1 MRFQIERPFSF
12 PFSFVSVNEKGV
24 INGDIE
30 AGISSIVLKL
40 ETHGYTAIT
49 LHAWIESSVRDIQKR
64 GNGA

>member
-40 ETHGYTAIT
+40 ETHGIT
-49 LHAWIESSVRDIQKR
+49 LHAWIEWSVRDIQKR